1 MKELIFQKELMLT
14 KQANQKNAICHYWY
28 FKYIGYK
35 FEPYVC
41 NDCNSVLMIAYELKK
56 YCNTECKRC

>member
-1 MKELIFQKELMLT
+1 MKELIFQKELTLI
-14 KQANQKNAICHYWY
+14 KQANQKNVICHYWY

-35 FEPYVC
+35 FEPHVC
-41 NDCNSVLMIAYELKK
+41 NGCHGIIMVTYELKK